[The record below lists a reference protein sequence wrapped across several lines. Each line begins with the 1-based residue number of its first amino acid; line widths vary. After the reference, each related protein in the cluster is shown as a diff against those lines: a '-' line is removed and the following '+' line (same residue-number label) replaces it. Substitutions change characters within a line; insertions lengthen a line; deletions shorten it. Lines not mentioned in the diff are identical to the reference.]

1 MPVSLKMVGLVVA
14 DMARSLAFY
23 RRLGLDLPAGADAQ
37 PHVELTLPGDLVF
50 FWNAAF
56 VTTDDPGREAPS
68 GGYRIIVEFAL
79 DDRGAVD
86 AAYADLTG
94 LGHRGHRAPFTSSF
108 GAYMAMVDD
117 PDGNTVLLAAG

>member
-37 PHVELTLPGDLVF
+37 PHVELTLPGGLVF

-108 GAYMAMVDD
+108 GAYLAMVDD

>member
-1 MPVSLKMVGLVVA
+1 MPVSLRMVGLVVA

-37 PHVELTLPGDLVF
+37 PHVELTLPGGLRF
-50 FWNAAF
+50 FRDPAF
-56 VTTDDPGREAPS
+56 VTTDDPGWETPS
-68 GGYRIIVEFAL
+68 GDYRIIVEFAL

-108 GAYMAMVDD
+108 GAYLAMVDD
-117 PDGNTVLLAAG
+117 PDGNTVLLATG